1 MVIKD
6 KSLFEFFVQH
16 CFNEEGKKYAIERS
30 REPLHLSHPRE
41 FLKDTILVDKTING
55 EVEFEL
61 SDKNGYLPN
70 GYTIKYKYKYNSS
83 SYDDIMNEL
92 KLTDFTAILI
102 KENNNTI

>member
-1 MVIKD
+1 MIIKD

-16 CFNEEGKKYAIERS
+16 CFNEEGKKYAIECS
-30 REPLHLSHPRE
+30 RENLYLSRPRD

-55 EVEFEL
+55 DVEFEL
-61 SDKNGYLPN
+61 SDKNGYLPS

-92 KLTDFTAILI
+92 RLTDFSAILI
-102 KENNNTI
+102 KENYTI